1 MFTMRKGT
9 AYRRPN
15 TGPARWLAHIALQR
29 EAIALGSFSRA
40 MGADRT
46 LVQAG
51 DQTTALALA
60 RAYRPKPDPAD
71 SGLAPFYACRRVA
84 DRLGDSG
91 YGNGPT
97 APPARAG
104 WHTHESDQLAG
115 LPTIRCPCTVI
126 HSSSP
131 A

>member
-1 MFTMRKGT
+1 MGKGT

-15 TGPARWLAHIALQR
+15 TGSARWLAHIALRR
-29 EAIALGSFSRA
+29 EAIALAGSFSRA
-40 MGADRT
+40 MGADLT

-71 SGLAPFYACRRVA
+71 AGLAPFNACRRVA

-91 YGNGPT
+91 
-97 APPARAG
+97 
-104 WHTHESDQLAG
+104 
-115 LPTIRCPCTVI
+115 
-126 HSSSP
+126 
-131 A
+131 